1 MKIELLKEDE
11 SFGGQVQAYRHNSPV
26 NNCDMQF
33 SIYLPPLKNNNKAPV
48 LTWLSG
54 LTCNEDT
61 FMIKAGAQ
69 RMASELG
76 IVIVAPDTSPRG
88 DDIPDDEESAYDF
101 GLGAGFYLDALQ
113 DPWKKNYNMY
123 SYVTKELNEI
133 VYANFQVDKN
143 RHGIFGHSMGGH
155 GALTIGL
162 KNPNSYKSISAFAPI
177 CNPINCTWG
186 KKALSNYLGD
196 DQNDWGNYDASE
208 LIEKGMVQTPRKP
221 VLIDQ
226 GLSDEFLER
235 ELNTDHFE
243 EVCEAKNANMIIR
256 RHSGYGHGYYFISTF
271 MEDHLKHHAKYLSNE
286 SEKKKI
292 PCFGVLGNL
301 ILNFSKIL
309 NQKASHEPSGQHVL
323 NDEYYDRIEAIQFT
337 MNHDDGNLISE
348 VEKSDI
354 ILVGVSR
361 TSKTPTSIYL
371 ANKGFKTSNIPL
383 VNENSLPK
391 KLKENPHMTCVVGLS
406 TEPERLADLRKNRM
420 NSLKE
425 TENID
430 YTNLESIKK
439 EVLQA
444 KKTFQK
450 YKWPLIDVTRKSV
463 EETAASIIKIHEIYS
478 NNVK

>member
-1 MKIELLKEDE
+1 MEIELLRQDE
-11 SFGGQVQAYRHNSPV
+11 SFVGQVKTYRHTSVV
-26 NNCDMQF
+26 NNCEMQF
-33 SIYLPPLKNNNKAPV
+33 SIYLPPAKNKNKAPI

-61 FMIKAGAQ
+61 FMIKSGAQ
-69 RMASELG
+69 RIASELG

-88 DDIPDDEESAYDF
+88 DDIPDDQEGAYDF
-101 GLGAGFYLDALQ
+101 GLGAGFYVDASE
-113 DPWKKNYNMY
+113 DPWKQNYNMY

-177 CNPINCTWG
+177 CNPINCPWG

-196 DQNDWGNYDASE
+196 DQNDWSNYDASE
-208 LIEKGMVQTPRKP
+208 LIEKDMVQTPRNP

-286 SEKKKI
+286 
-292 PCFGVLGNL
+292 
-301 ILNFSKIL
+301 
-309 NQKASHEPSGQHVL
+309 
-323 NDEYYDRIEAIQFT
+323 D
-337 MNHDDGNLISE
+337 
-348 VEKSDI
+348 
-354 ILVGVSR
+354 
-361 TSKTPTSIYL
+361 
-371 ANKGFKTSNIPL
+371 
-383 VNENSLPK
+383 
-391 KLKENPHMTCVVGLS
+391 
-406 TEPERLADLRKNRM
+406 
-420 NSLKE
+420 
-425 TENID
+425 
-430 YTNLESIKK
+430 
-439 EVLQA
+439 
-444 KKTFQK
+444 
-450 YKWPLIDVTRKSV
+450 
-463 EETAASIIKIHEIYS
+463 
-478 NNVK
+478 